1 MRKTGLAGA
10 ALAPLRDF
18 ASCRCRVDF
27 IDRSTVFGQSG
38 YPGISCV
45 RRLFLPIPK
54 VERPALKRSGRT
66 MHYPSPGPV
75 YFWRFANSPTLLP
88 PRAPRARLRV
98 MSSPEIIAAGCLVA

>member
-38 YPGISCV
+38 YPGVSCV

-66 MHYPSPGPV
+66 YALSVSRSGLFLAVREFADAPAPACSACEAPGDVIP
-75 YFWRFANSPTLLP
+75 
-88 PRAPRARLRV
+88 
-98 MSSPEIIAAGCLVA
+98 